1 MKTFEENEIMEY
13 ANDETEFCL
22 PDFDS
27 SNTNNISDDSET
39 SSKTV
44 SSSTKNDSKPVVK
57 PEVSQQVK
65 SKTKK

>member
-1 MKTFEENEIMEY
+1 MAY
-13 ANDETEFCL
+13 PNDETEFCL

-57 PEVSQQVK
+57 PEVSQQSNLK
-65 SKTKK
+65 LKYRYYTYTY

>member
-1 MKTFEENEIMEY
+1 MAY
-13 ANDETEFCL
+13 PNDETEFCL
-22 PDFDS
+22 PDFDT

-44 SSSTKNDSKPVVK
+44 SSSTKNESKPITK
-57 PEVSQQVK
+57 PEVSQQIK